1 VIVGQPL
8 AMLAADAR
16 HRGDGFPCEVTMT
29 RPLVSL
35 VAGAALVA
43 GCTPGS
49 LADRTYP
56 SAHPASAE
64 APPTPF
70 VRPANALAAD
80 AILPGAGEGS
90 APMEHAAEAHADG
103 MAHGGAGHAAAHGGA
118 TDSEGDRPA
127 GHSLHPRPQDG
138 VMPPMDHNPMEHE
151 GSMPGMG
158 HQ

>member
-1 VIVGQPL
+1 
-8 AMLAADAR
+8 
-16 HRGDGFPCEVTMT
+16 MT

-56 SAHPASAE
+56 SAHPASAG

-70 VRPANALAAD
+70 VRPANVLAAD
-80 AILPGAGEGS
+80 AILPAAGEGS
-90 APMEHAAEAHADG
+90 APMEHAA
-103 MAHGGAGHAAAHGGA
+103 MAHGDAMAPGGA
-118 TDSEGDRPA
+118 TDGEDDRPA
-127 GHSLHPRPQDG
+127 RHSLHPQPQGG
-138 VMPPMDHNPMEHE
+138 VMPETDHDPMEHE